1 MTVEQAVMMDRL
13 SEQLTAQELANYLVN
28 NNSKYADEL
37 EFNLRVEIENYIEEH
52 QGQTYIDFDKE

>member
-1 MTVEQAVMMDRL
+1 MTIEQAVMIDRL
-13 SEQLTAQELANYLVN
+13 SEKLTAQELANYLVN
-28 NNSKYADEL
+28 NNNKYADEL